1 MGPWL
6 FAVFRGFY
14 NPQLCRDYNQPL
26 QGSLLNKQTNNK
38 QYFRNFMDMA
48 HFVRFD
54 PMFFLPTI
62 YPMVSKCWIGYPWI
76 YHPPKDAIGKWRFIH
91 QDSQTSTFLASTSQ
105 NTCEE
110 LLPERKKR
118 PLHFFGCKLS
128 RQDHDWVVRGWR
140 SFHNSGNDGRYR
152 AQMMGSCG
160 MLTFHLAMILAQNE
174 RGNLRTANFHTWSL
188 GYRT

>member
-128 RQDHDWVVRGWR
+128 RQDPRLSRQGVEVFPQLRQWWTL
-140 SFHNSGNDGRYR
+140 SSSNDGKLWDVDLPFGHDFGTKREGKFEDSQFSYMEFR
-152 AQMMGSCG
+152 
-160 MLTFHLAMILAQNE
+160 L
-174 RGNLRTANFHTWSL
+174 
-188 GYRT
+188 